1 MVHVGTLIAIVIV
14 FWRDIREI
22 PRGIRAIF
30 AGNQGTRSFPSALWR
45 SSQGRLVLLIV
56 VGSVPAAL
64 MGFFFEE
71 ILSHL
76 FASPL
81 FAGLML
87 ILTGTILWFTRRGP
101 SGSKGIHEMGVIDAL
116 TVGLGQ
122 GFSLIP
128 GISRSGITIS
138 LGLFRGMEREWS
150 GKFSFLLAIPAIL
163 GALLME
169 FTMPSELSSEEL
181 FSVGAGTVVAIVVGY
196 LSLRTLMH
204 VVKRGNLAAFA
215 YYCWGAGALT
225 VFLFM
230 SSL

>member
-1 MVHVGTLIAIVIV
+1 
-14 FWRDIREI
+14 
-22 PRGIRAIF
+22 
-30 AGNQGTRSFPSALWR
+30 
-45 SSQGRLVLLIV
+45 
-56 VGSVPAAL
+56 
-64 MGFFFEE
+64 
-71 ILSHL
+71 
-76 FASPL
+76 
-81 FAGLML
+81 ML

-122 GFSLIP
+122 AFSLIP
-128 GISRSGITIS
+128 GISRSGTTIS
-138 LGLFRGMEREWS
+138 FGLFRGMEREWS

-169 FTMPSELSSEEL
+169 FTMPSELTTQEL
-181 FSVGAGTVVAIVVGY
+181 VSILVGTVAAVVVGY

-204 VVKRGNLAAFA
+204 MVKRGSLAAFS
-215 YYCWGAGALT
+215 YYCWAAGALT